1 MKFLNFK
8 CTSLIFINIDKQKR
22 EVQCLPFFELLTR
35 LAFASLGLP
44 HRCRGGAVKELKAS
58 RDAVICR
65 LYILLYASIAVYI
78 NDKCHLTVALAF
90 NSLSC

>member
-1 MKFLNFK
+1 MPPDWVALVA
-8 CTSLIFINIDKQKR
+8 SLGS
-22 EVQCLPFFELLTR
+22 ELLTR

-44 HRCRGGAVKELKAS
+44 HRCRGGAIKELKAS